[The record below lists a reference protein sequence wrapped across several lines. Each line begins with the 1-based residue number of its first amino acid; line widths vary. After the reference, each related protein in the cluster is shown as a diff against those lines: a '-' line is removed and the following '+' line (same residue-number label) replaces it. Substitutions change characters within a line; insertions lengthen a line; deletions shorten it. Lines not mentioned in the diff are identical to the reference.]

1 MRRPVPGS
9 RRAFGTTWW
18 GRAWIAALETR
29 ARLDPSRLA
38 RGKAYARGGAV
49 RSLDLAPG
57 AVTAVVKGSRPVPY
71 DVVVSLRP
79 FTADEWSRVLDVA
92 SSRIA
97 HAAALLDGELPHA
110 LVSDVESAGLSL
122 LPGADDL
129 ALRCSCPDPAV
140 PCKHAAAVCY
150 LVADLLDADPFELL
164 LLRGRTRHE
173 VLSSLRSR
181 RSGTPAPPVAA
192 AAPAEADDVD
202 ASSAF
207 ARVTGPLPDLPL
219 PPARPGRPAP
229 VAGTPPTG
237 SVSPASL
244 QALAADAAQRA
255 WELLTGVGDGGLSLS
270 VEEDVV
276 RRAVSLLGTPALD
289 RLAARANVPPRV
301 LSRRAR
307 AWALG
312 GRGALAVLDE
322 TWSPDAGDVA
332 EAAAA
337 LGAGAHVWMN
347 QVSDASDARQLRLG
361 RDGLWYPLHR
371 RGAWELAGPGAADPR
386 VAASAFLS

>member
-1 MRRPVPGS
+1 VPGS

-18 GRAWIAALETR
+18 GRTWIAALEQR
-29 ARLDPSRLA
+29 ALLDPSRLA

-57 AVTAVVKGSRPVPY
+57 VVTASVKGSRPVPY
-71 DVVVSLRP
+71 EVVVSLRP
-79 FTADEWSRVLDVA
+79 FTPEEWDRVLDVA
-92 SSRIA
+92 SARIA

-110 LVSDVESAGLSL
+110 LVADVEAAGLSL

-129 ALRCSCPDPAV
+129 ALRCSCPDAAV

-150 LVADLLDADPFELL
+150 VVADLLDADPFELL
-164 LLRGRTRHE
+164 LLRGHTRAE
-173 VLSSLRSR
+173 VLAALRSR
-181 RSGTPAPPVAA
+181 RSGTAVLAPV
-192 AAPAEADDVD
+192 AAPAESDEVD
-202 ASSAF
+202 AREAF
-207 ARVTGPLPDLPL
+207 ARTVAPVPDLPL

-229 VAGTPPTG
+229 LVGTPPPGT
-237 SVSPASL
+237 VSAADL
-244 QALAADAAQRA
+244 VTLGADAAQRA
-255 WELLTGVGDGGLSLS
+255 WELLTGAGDGGLSLS

-276 RRAVSLLGTPALD
+276 RRAASLLGTPALD
-289 RLAARANVPPRV
+289 RLASRSKVPPRV

-337 LGAGAHVWMN
+337 MGAGAHVWMN

-361 RDGLWYPLHR
+361 RDGLWYPLQR
-371 RGAWELAGPGAADPR
+371 RGAWELAGAGAADPK
-386 VAASAFLS
+386 VAAGFLS

>member
-18 GRAWIAALETR
+18 GRAWIAALEDR
-29 ARLDPSRLA
+29 AGLDPSRLA

-49 RSLDLAPG
+49 RSLDLGPG
-57 AVTAVVKGSRPVPY
+57 SVTAVVKGSRPVPY
-71 DVVVSLRP
+71 SVVVSLRP
-79 FTADEWSRVLDVA
+79 FSADEWSRVLDVA
-92 SSRIA
+92 SARIA

-110 LVSDVESAGLSL
+110 LVSDVEAAGLSL

-129 ALRCSCPDPAV
+129 TLRCSCPDPAV

-164 LLRGRTRHE
+164 LLRGRTRAE
-173 VLSSLRSR
+173 VLNSLRAR
-181 RSGTPAPPVAA
+181 RSGPAAAGPVAV
-192 AAPAEADDVD
+192 PVESDDVD
-202 ASSAF
+202 AASAF
-207 ARVTGPLPDLPL
+207 ARVPAPLPDLPM

-229 VAGTPPTG
+229 LVGTPPPGT
-237 SVSPASL
+237 VSPAEL
-244 QALAADAAQRA
+244 AGLAADAAQRA
-255 WELLTGVGDGGLSLS
+255 WELLTGTGDGGLSLN

-276 RRAVSLLGTPALD
+276 RRAVALLGTPALD
-289 RLAARANVPPRV
+289 RLAARAHVPARV

-312 GRGALAVLDE
+312 GRGALAALDE
-322 TWSPDAGDVA
+322 TWSPDGGDVA

-347 QVSDASDARQLRLG
+347 QVSDASDARALRLG

-386 VAASAFLS
+386 VAVSAFLS